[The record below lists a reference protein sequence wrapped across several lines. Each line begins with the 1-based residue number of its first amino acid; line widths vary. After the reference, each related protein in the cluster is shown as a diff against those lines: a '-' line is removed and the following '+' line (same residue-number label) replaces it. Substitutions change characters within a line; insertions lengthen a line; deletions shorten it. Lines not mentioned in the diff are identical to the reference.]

1 MSVRK
6 RVWTTKGITKSAWV
20 VDYRDGSGTRRQKT
34 FEKQRDAR
42 AWSSQ
47 TDVAIE
53 KGVHVPDRA
62 TVNVR
67 SAAASWLKA
76 CEANGLERTTIESY
90 RSHVQYHLSPMIG
103 EVLLSKISVPF
114 VRTFEDQL
122 RAGGRSPSMVKRV
135 VGSLGAIIAN
145 AQETGLAAHNAVR
158 DIRGRRNGKER
169 RQEQRHKRKL
179 EIGRDIPTT
188 AEIKAFIA
196 VLEGRWRPFFMT
208 AAFCGLRASEL
219 RGLSWSALDLE
230 KRELRIKQR
239 ADKYN
244 VIGSPKSQQGWRTLP
259 IPATLA
265 QVLRE
270 WQLVCPKRASGELD
284 KEGEPIRE
292 LHYVF
297 PNGEGNI
304 ESHGNIRNR
313 GQVPAMLKA
322 GVSIQA
328 KKKGHP
334 TETELT
340 AKYGG
345 LHPFRHWFASW
356 CINPVS
362 SGGIGLT
369 LKEVQVRMGHA
380 SITMTADR
388 YGHLFPRG
396 DIAAEVDAAERA
408 LLC

>member
-1 MSVRK
+1 MSGGV
-6 RVWTTKGITKSAWV
+6 TKSSWV
-20 VDYRDGSGTRRQKT
+20 VDYRDGEGQRRLKT
-34 FEKQRDAR
+34 FDKQKDAK
-42 AWSSQ
+42 AWASK
-47 TDVAIE
+47 TDVSIDQ
-53 KGVHVPDRA
+53 GTHVPDRVTVTVA
-62 TVNVR
+62 T
-67 SAAASWLKA
+67 AGESWLA
-76 CEANGLERTTIESY
+76 TCRANGLERATIDSY
-90 RSHVQYHLSPMIG
+90 RSHLRYHLIPLIG
-103 EVLLSKISVPF
+103 QTLLSKITVPF
-114 VRTFEDQL
+114 VRGFEDRL
-122 RAGGRSPSMVKRV
+122 RAGGRSPEMVKRV

-145 AQETGLAAHNAVR
+145 AQELGWAAHNPVR
-158 DIRGRRNGKER
+158 DMRSRRNGKER

-188 AEIKAFIA
+188 AEIKAFLG

-219 RGLSWSALDLE
+219 RGLSWSALDLD

-259 IPATLA
+259 IPSTLA

-270 WQLVCPKRASGELD
+270 WRLICPKGVTGQLD
-284 KEGEPIRE
+284 DAGVPIKE

-297 PNGEGNI
+297 PNGAGNI

-322 GVSIQA
+322 GVSVCA
-328 KKKGHP
+328 TKKGYP
-334 TETELT
+334 TMTELV
-340 AKYGG
+340 AKYRG
-345 LHPFRHWFASW
+345 LHAFRHWFASW

-362 SGGIGLT
+362 AGGMGLT

-396 DIAAEVDAAERA
+396 NIAAEVDAAERA
-408 LLC
+408 LLGSPDLDAT